1 MTAARSHFL
10 AAVFFLRR
18 RKASACE
25 TEKTERITI
34 IKDSVR
40 FIIRCNQI
48 QKMMNKTKLWTK
60 WIPEAFFALLLI
72 GTFHPITIGLAVV
85 LGVLFLI
92 RKQTLPAVILGSI
105 LSVLFVMGSLYMTL
119 ALLSEYYEFETASWE
134 AIRMFVVG
142 MLIMGTSFVMGIVML
157 IKYLNYFSRIQYS
170 H

>member
-1 MTAARSHFL
+1 
-10 AAVFFLRR
+10 
-18 RKASACE
+18 
-25 TEKTERITI
+25 
-34 IKDSVR
+34 
-40 FIIRCNQI
+40 
-48 QKMMNKTKLWTK
+48 MMNKTKLWTK

-85 LGVLFLI
+85 LWVLCLI

>member
-1 MTAARSHFL
+1 
-10 AAVFFLRR
+10 
-18 RKASACE
+18 
-25 TEKTERITI
+25 
-34 IKDSVR
+34 
-40 FIIRCNQI
+40 
-48 QKMMNKTKLWTK
+48 MMNKTKLWTK

-92 RKQTLPAVILGSI
+92 RKQPLPAVILGSI

-142 MLIMGTSFVMGIVML
+142 MLILGTSFVMGIVML